1 MLLAYLLSGQ
11 AQAVNNNTVE
21 SKFRLLI
28 LGDSLTAGYGLPMDA
43 SFPVQLEHALNNAC
57 CEVLV
62 INAGISGDTS
72 AGGLSRLEWVLELK
86 PDFVVLELGGND
98 ALRGLPPEET
108 FNNLEA
114 IIERL
119 KQTGIPVLLAGMQAP
134 ENMGRDFAEEFNAI
148 YPKLAQKHEIPL
160 YPFFLEGVAL
170 NPELNQADGIHPNES
185 GVAEIVRRILPK
197 LQEEL
202 KKHLTQIN
210 NLNPARLSS
219 KLTLISAHF

>member
-1 MLLAYLLSGQ
+1 MSLTKSLLLLLLVYLFSGL
-11 AQAVNNNTVE
+11 ALAVNNNTAE

-28 LGDSLTAGYGLPMDA
+28 LGDSLTAGYGLPMNA
-43 SFPVQLEHALNNAC
+43 SFPVQLEHALNSTC
-57 CEVLV
+57 CDVLV
-62 INAGISGDTS
+62 INAGVSGDTS

-86 PDFVVLELGGND
+86 PDFVILELGGND
-98 ALRGLPPEET
+98 VLRGLPPEET
-108 FNNLEA
+108 FTNLEA

-134 ENMGRDFAEEFNAI
+134 ENMGQDFAEEFNAI
-148 YPKLAQKHEIPL
+148 YPKLAQKHGIPL

-170 NPELNQADGIHPNES
+170 NPELNQEDGIHPNES

-202 KKHLTQIN
+202 KKHLTQNN
-210 NLNPARLSS
+210 NLNPVRES
-219 KLTLISAHF
+219 